1 MRRAG
6 RIAIVLL
13 IAATLAVSGIF
24 IWGQKTFQRPGQL
37 ATEATVIVPR
47 GAGLQR
53 IATLLA
59 EAGVIDRPLV
69 FIVAARLKEQH
80 LDLKAGEYAFA
91 PGVSPAEALAQL
103 REGRVV
109 VHRLTVPEGL
119 TSAQVARLLADT
131 EGLIHDLKDIPAEG
145 ILLPETYDFIRDDR
159 SSVLVDR
166 MATAH
171 ARKLAALW
179 QDRADGLPFSTPE
192 EARVLASIVEKET
205 GIAAER
211 PRIAGVFINRLRR
224 GMRLQSD
231 PSVVYAVS
239 AGAGPL
245 GRPLTLADLR
255 IDNPYNTY
263 KVSGLP
269 PGPIANAGA
278 AALAA
283 VLQPAATDE
292 LYFVADGTGG
302 HAFATTLREHNR
314 NVAKW
319 RRINRQTEPATDAT
333 DSTGN

>member
-1 MRRAG
+1 MRRAS
-6 RIAIVLL
+6 RFLILL
-13 IAATLAVSGIF
+13 MIAATLAVSGIF
-24 IWGQKTFQRPGQL
+24 VWGQNTFQRPGPL
-37 ATEATVIVPR
+37 EKEVTVVVPR

-53 IATLLA
+53 IAALLA
-59 EAGVIDRPLV
+59 EAGVIGRPVV
-69 FIVAARLKEQH
+69 FIVAARLKHQH

-91 PGVSPAEALAQL
+91 PGISPLEALAQL

-109 VHRLTVPEGL
+109 VHRVTIPEGL
-119 TSAQVARLLADT
+119 TSAQIARLLAGT

-159 SSVLVDR
+159 SSTLINR
-166 MATAH
+166 MTAAH
-171 ARKLAALW
+171 ASKLSALW
-179 QDRADGLPFSTPE
+179 QDRAEGLPFSRPE
-192 EARVLASIVEKET
+192 DARVLASIVEKET
-205 GIAAER
+205 AVATER

-231 PSVVYAVS
+231 PTVVYALS

-245 GRPLTLADLR
+245 GRPLTLADLK

-269 PGPIANAGA
+269 PGPIANPGA
-278 AALAA
+278 AAIAA
-283 VLQPAATDE
+283 VLQPATTDE

-319 RRINRQTEPATDAT
+319 RRINRQQQPAA
-333 DSTGN
+333 DSIGN